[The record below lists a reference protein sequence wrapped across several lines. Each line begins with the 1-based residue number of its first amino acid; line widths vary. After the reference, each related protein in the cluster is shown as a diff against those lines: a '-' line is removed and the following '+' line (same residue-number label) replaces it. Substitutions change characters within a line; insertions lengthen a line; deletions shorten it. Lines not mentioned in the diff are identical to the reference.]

1 MSNWGNSLLEI
12 PTQKTLSNKQNF
24 TQNERD
30 QGKLTTSLFPS
41 CTNRKDNTEG
51 HPATYSIRYKNQ
63 ALPSCILKPSE
74 QYYL

>member
-30 QGKLTTSLFPS
+30 QGKLTAFLTLFFQQL
-41 CTNRKDNTEG
+41 KDNTNG
-51 HPATYSIRYKNQ
+51 LPVTHSIR
-63 ALPSCILKPSE
+63 LLKF
-74 QYYL
+74 

>member
-30 QGKLTTSLFPS
+30 QGKFTAFLSPS
-41 CTNRKDNTEG
+41 FQQPKDNTKG
-51 HPATYSIRYKNQ
+51 LPVTHSIR
-63 ALPSCILKPSE
+63 LL
-74 QYYL
+74 